1 MTPLRERMIEDMQRR
16 GLLTPDPRVYARAVR
31 KLAEHYH
38 KSPDLVTEEELRDYF
53 LYRTYGLLN
62 PKQRHLS
69 RPMPA

>member
-1 MTPLRERMIEDMQRR
+1 MTPLRERMIEDMQLR
-16 GLLTPDPRVYARAVR
+16 GFSPRTQESYARAVR

-53 LYRTYGLLN
+53 VYRTYGLLN